1 MKKYL
6 PTGNEQLSLPKL
18 NEENIGVEDVTFLHM
33 GCKGLIEIRGGESLP
48 LMQPFAEVDGQS
60 FPFEKHP
67 LAEAWLLG
75 ARLHLL
81 GRPIELEGSVLAPR
95 GERGFAFQLRLRNSD
110 ASPHQVCFGL
120 HGCSGLCMALC
131 K

>member
-60 FPFEKHP
+60 FPLKNIR
-67 LAEAWLLG
+67 WQRLG
-75 ARLHLL
+75 FWVPAFTCSA
-81 GRPIELEGSVLAPR
+81 GPIELEGSVLAPAANAGLPFSFGCAIPMQAR
-95 GERGFAFQLRLRNSD
+95 IRFAS
-110 ASPHQVCFGL
+110 ACMAAGAL
-120 HGCSGLCMALC
+120 HGIV
-131 K
+131 

>member
-48 LMQPFAEVDGQS
+48 LMQPFA
-60 FPFEKHP
+60 KHP

-81 GRPIELEGSVLAPR
+81 GRP
-95 GERGFAFQLRLRNSD
+95 
-110 ASPHQVCFGL
+110 H
-120 HGCSGLCMALC
+120 
-131 K
+131 